1 MSWLHRRIRS
11 FAHAARGLA
20 WVVRHERNGKY
31 HIAHVIVMTLLLP
44 LTQEPVTVTLAL
56 TALGA
61 ECLNTGVERAV
72 DVATD
77 DYEQNARIAKD
88 GASAAVLCVLVGSII
103 TDVAALTSAIIRILQ
118 P

>member
-11 FAHAARGLA
+11 FAHAIRGLA

-31 HIAHVIVMTLLLP
+31 HIAHIAVMTLLLP
-44 LTQEPVTVTLAL
+44 LTQEPVTVALAL

-61 ECLNTGVERAV
+61 ECLNSGVERAV

-77 DYEQNARIAKD
+77 EYEKNAKIAKD
-88 GASAAVLCVLVGSII
+88 AASAAVLCVLVGSII
-103 TDVAALTSAIIRILQ
+103 TDVAALVSAIIRILQ

>member
-11 FAHAARGLA
+11 FTHATRGLA

-31 HIAHVIVMTLLLP
+31 HVAHITVMTLLLP
-44 LTQEPVTVTLAL
+44 LTQEPVTVALAL

-77 DYEQNARIAKD
+77 DYRKNARIAKD
-88 GASAAVLCVLVGSII
+88 GASAAVLCILIGSVIADI
-103 TDVAALTSAIIRILQ
+103 AALTSAIIRILQ
-118 P
+118 L

>member
-11 FAHAARGLA
+11 FAHVVRGLA

-31 HIAHVIVMTLLLP
+31 HVAHVAIMTLLLP
-44 LTQEPVTVTLAL
+44 LTQEPVTVALAL
-56 TALGA
+56 AALGT

-77 DYEQNARIAKD
+77 DYEKNARIAKD
-88 GASAAVLCVLVGSII
+88 GASAAVLCILTGSVII
-103 TDVAALTSAIIRILQ
+103 DIAAFASAIIRILQ